1 MFHLAS
7 PIFGGVS
14 FLSALMMTFPW
25 DFLAACCC
33 CCSLPT
39 AVEAALLAPVASEV
53 DAVAEEEEEDGR
65 ENRDWPP
72 MLLFLHVSMLLALST
87 LPLFRPGEEELI
99 VPKLFFY
106 FCKLQEKGI
115 RR

>member
-1 MFHLAS
+1 
-7 PIFGGVS
+7 
-14 FLSALMMTFPW
+14 MMTFPW

-53 DAVAEEEEEDGR
+53 DAVAEDEEEEEEDGR